1 MRRHGTTSTLFAVVT
16 LTAAAGVFSTG
27 VLSTAV
33 ISSAHAAEGMWV
45 PQQLPE
51 ISGPLK
57 TAGLK
62 LTPKQLS
69 DLTGDPLGAVVSI
82 GGCTASFVSPQG
94 LVATNHHCAYGA
106 IQLNSTAQKNLIKDG
121 FNAATQAQELSAGP
135 NARVFVLDRIDDV
148 TPQVRS
154 AIASAPDA
162 LARAQARDTI
172 EKRLIAECETVPG
185 YRCQF
190 YGFAGGSNYRLFRNL
205 EIKDVRLVYA
215 PPSSIGN
222 YGGEVDN
229 WMWPRHTGDFSF
241 YRAYVSRDGKPAA
254 YSTDNVPYRPK
265 HFLRIADKPLAAG
278 DFVMVAGYPGS
289 TNRYALAEEFD
300 NTADWTY
307 PTVSR
312 HNKAMVAMVD
322 AEGKKTPDIAVK
334 YASIVR
340 NWENVLKNYDGQ
352 LEGFERMGASGIKA
366 KQEQAVLTWL
376 RKRGKA
382 GKPAFEA
389 YETLRSLQTQVVAT
403 RERDL
408 VLGRL
413 GATGVLNTAVQ
424 LYRVSIERA
433 KPDADREPGY
443 QQRDYAS
450 IEGGLKQ
457 MERRYHPTMDREFTR
472 YWLNQ
477 YVLLPKEQRLQAMDA
492 WLKGSDDKAIAAVLK
507 SLAATKLGSTD
518 ERLRWMKADRKA
530 FESSKDPAIRYAV
543 AMMPTLLRLE
553 EARKSRTGDSMVA
566 RPIFLQA
573 VAEYKKSRGEAVYPD
588 ANGSL
593 RITFGNVTGY
603 TKRDGSKQAPFTRLE
618 EVAEKATGQE
628 PFDAPQVQLDAI
640 RAKRYGGLA
649 DKRLGTVPV
658 NFLSDLDITGGNSG
672 SPVLDA
678 QGKLVGLAFDGNWES
693 VSSNWIYDGSVNRMI
708 SLDQR
713 YMRWIMQEV
722 FPAPELLQELGVSAK
737 K

>member
-1 MRRHGTTSTLFAVVT
+1 MRRSGPTLPLFAT
-16 LTAAAGVFSTG
+16 LTLTVAVG
-27 VLSTAV
+27 VLSPAA
-33 ISSAHAAEGMWV
+33 IPSAHAVEGMWV

-69 DLTGDPLGAVVSI
+69 DLTGDPLGAVVSL
-82 GGCTASFVSPQG
+82 GGCTASFVSQQG
-94 LVATNHHCAYGA
+94 LVTTNHHCAYGA
-106 IQLNSTAQKNLIKDG
+106 IQLNSTPQKNLIKDG
-121 FNAATQAQELSAGP
+121 FNAATQVDELSAGP
-135 NARVFVLDRIDDV
+135 NARIFVLDRIDDV
-148 TPQVRS
+148 TPQVRV
-154 AIASAPDA
+154 AIAGAADA
-162 LARAQARDTI
+162 LARSQARDAI
-172 EKRLIAECETVPG
+172 EKRLVAECESTPG
-185 YRCQF
+185 YRCQLYSF
-190 YGFAGGSNYRLFRNL
+190 FGGGTYRLFRNL

-215 PPSSIGN
+215 PPGSIGN

-229 WMWPRHTGDFSF
+229 WMWPRHTGDFAF
-241 YRAYVSRDGKPAA
+241 YRAYVGRDGRPAA

-265 HFLRIADKPLAAG
+265 QWLKIADKALAAG

-322 AEGKKTPDIAVK
+322 AEGRKTQDIAVK

-340 NWENVLKNYDGQ
+340 SWENVLKNYDGQ
-352 LEGFERMGASGIKA
+352 LEGFQRAGASGIKQ

-382 GKPAFEA
+382 GTSALEA
-389 YETLRSLQTQVVAT
+389 HQTLLALNGQAIAT
-403 RERDL
+403 RQRDL
-408 VLGRL
+408 VMGQLGRN
-413 GATGVLNTAVQ
+413 GVLNVAVQ
-424 LYRVSIERA
+424 LYRLSIERA
-433 KPDADREPGY
+433 KADADREPGF
-443 QQRDYAS
+443 QQRDYAG

-457 MERRYHPTMDREFTR
+457 MERRYHPTMDRELTR
-472 YWLNQ
+472 YWLSQ
-477 YVLLPKEQRLQAMDA
+477 YLRLPKEQRLQAMDA
-492 WLKGSDDKAIAAVLK
+492 WLKGNDDKAIASTLK
-507 SLAATKLGSTD
+507 SLAATKLGNTD

-530 FESSKDPAIRYAV
+530 FETSKDPAIRYAV
-543 AMMPTLLRLE
+543 AMMPTLLQLE
-553 EARKSRTGDSMVA
+553 QARKMRAGDSMMA
-566 RPIFLQA
+566 RPVFLQA
-573 VAEYKKSRGEAVYPD
+573 VAEFKKSKGEAVYPD

-593 RITFGNVTGY
+593 RITFGNVMGY
-603 TKRDGSKQAPFTRLE
+603 AKRDGSRQLPFTRLE
-618 EVAEKATGQE
+618 EGAEKATGKE
-628 PFDAPQVQLDAI
+628 PFDAPQAQLDAI
-640 RAKRYGGLA
+640 RAKRYGGLV
-649 DKRLGTVPV
+649 DKKLGTVPV

-678 QGKLVGLAFDGNWES
+678 QGRLVGLAFDGNWES
-693 VSSNWIYDGSVNRMI
+693 VSSNWVFDPAVTRMI
-708 SLDQR
+708 SVDQR

-722 FPAPELLQELGVSAK
+722 FPAPQLLQELGVPAK

>member
-1 MRRHGTTSTLFAVVT
+1 MRRSGPTLPLFAT
-16 LTAAAGVFSTG
+16 LTLTVAIG
-27 VLSTAV
+27 VLSPAA
-33 ISSAHAAEGMWV
+33 IPSAHAVEGMWV

-69 DLTGDPLGAVVSI
+69 DLTGDPLGAVVSL
-82 GGCTASFVSPQG
+82 GGCTASFVSQQG
-94 LVATNHHCAYGA
+94 LVTTNHHCAYGA
-106 IQLNSTAQKNLIKDG
+106 IQLNSTPQKNLIKDG
-121 FNAATQAQELSAGP
+121 FNAATQVDELSAGP
-135 NARVFVLDRIDDV
+135 NARIFVLDRIDDV
-148 TPQVRS
+148 TPQVRV
-154 AIASAPDA
+154 AIAGAADA
-162 LARAQARDTI
+162 LARSQARDAI
-172 EKRLIAECETVPG
+172 EKRLVAECESTPG
-185 YRCQF
+185 YRCQLYSF
-190 YGFAGGSNYRLFRNL
+190 FGGGTYRLFRNL

-215 PPSSIGN
+215 PPGSIGN

-229 WMWPRHTGDFSF
+229 WMWPRHTGDFAF
-241 YRAYVSRDGKPAA
+241 YRAYVGRDGRPAA

-265 HFLRIADKPLAAG
+265 QWLKIADKALAAG

-322 AEGKKTPDIAVK
+322 AEGRKTQDIAVK

-340 NWENVLKNYDGQ
+340 SWENVLKNYDGQ
-352 LEGFERMGASGIKA
+352 LEGFQRAGASGIKQ

-382 GKPAFEA
+382 GTSALEA
-389 YETLRSLQTQVVAT
+389 HQTLLALNGQAIAT
-403 RERDL
+403 RQRDL
-408 VLGRL
+408 VMGQLGRN
-413 GATGVLNTAVQ
+413 GVLNVAVQ
-424 LYRVSIERA
+424 LYRLSIERA
-433 KPDADREPGY
+433 KADADREPGF
-443 QQRDYAS
+443 QQRDYAG

-457 MERRYHPTMDREFTR
+457 MERRYHPTMDRELTR
-472 YWLNQ
+472 YWLSQ
-477 YVLLPKEQRLQAMDA
+477 YLRLPKEQRLQAMDA
-492 WLKGSDDKAIAAVLK
+492 WLKGNDDKAIASTLK
-507 SLAATKLGSTD
+507 SLAATKLGNTD

-530 FESSKDPAIRYAV
+530 FETSKDPAIRYAV
-543 AMMPTLLRLE
+543 AMMPTLLQLE
-553 EARKSRTGDSMVA
+553 QARKMRAGDSMMA
-566 RPIFLQA
+566 RPVFLQA
-573 VAEYKKSRGEAVYPD
+573 VAEFKKSKGEAVYPD

-593 RITFGNVTGY
+593 RITFGNVMGY
-603 TKRDGSKQAPFTRLE
+603 AKRDGSRQLPFTRLE
-618 EVAEKATGQE
+618 EVAEKATGKE
-628 PFDAPQVQLDAI
+628 PFDAPQAQLDAI
-640 RAKRYGGLA
+640 RAKRYGGLV
-649 DKRLGTVPV
+649 DKKLGTVPV

-678 QGKLVGLAFDGNWES
+678 QGRLVGLAFDGNWES
-693 VSSNWIYDGSVNRMI
+693 VSSNWVFDPAVTRMI
-708 SLDQR
+708 SVDQR

-722 FPAPELLQELGVSAK
+722 FPAPQLLQELGVPAK

>member
-1 MRRHGTTSTLFAVVT
+1 MRRYGPTPTFLVAAT
-16 LTAAAGVFSTG
+16 LTAVVG
-27 VLSTAV
+27 VLSATAIPSV
-33 ISSAHAAEGMWV
+33 HAAEGMWV

-57 TAGLK
+57 AAGLK

-69 DLTGDPLGAVVSI
+69 DLTGDPLGAIVSL

-94 LVATNHHCAYGA
+94 LVTTNHHCAYGA

-121 FNAATQAQELSAGP
+121 FNAATQAEELTAGP

-148 TPQVRS
+148 TPQVRQTIM
-154 AIASAPDA
+154 AAPDA
-162 LARAQARDTI
+162 LARSRARDTI
-172 EKRLIAECETVPG
+172 EKRLVADCEAVPG

-190 YGFAGGSNYRLFRNL
+190 YSFAGGASYRLFRNL

-215 PPSSIGN
+215 PPNSIGN

-229 WMWPRHTGDFSF
+229 WMWPRHTGDFAF
-241 YRAYVSRDGKPAA
+241 YRAYVGRDGKPAA
-254 YSTDNVPYRPK
+254 YSPDNVPYRPK
-265 HFLRIADKPLAAG
+265 QWLKIADKPLAAG

-289 TNRYALAEEFD
+289 TNRYALAGEFD

-340 NWENVLKNYDGQ
+340 GWENTLKNYDGQ
-352 LEGFERMGASGIKA
+352 LEGFQRMDASGIKA
-366 KQEQAVLTWL
+366 KQEEAVLTWL
-376 RKRGKA
+376 RKRNKA
-382 GKPAFEA
+382 GMPPALEA
-389 YETLRSLQTQVVAT
+389 YETLRSLLAQTVAT

-408 VLGRL
+408 VLARL
-413 GATGVLNTAVQ
+413 GSNGVLSTAVQ
-424 LYRVSIERA
+424 LYRLSIERA
-433 KPDADREPGY
+433 KADADREPGY
-443 QQRDYAS
+443 QQRDYAG
-450 IEGGLKQ
+450 IEGGLRQ
-457 MERRYHPTMDREFTR
+457 MERRYHPTMDRELMR
-472 YWLNQ
+472 YWLGQ
-477 YVLLPKEQRLQAMDA
+477 YVHLPKEQRLQAMDA
-492 WLKGSDDKAIAAVLK
+492 WLKGSDDKAIASALK
-507 SLAATKLGSTD
+507 SLGGSKLGNTD
-518 ERLRWMKADRKA
+518 ERLRWLNADRKA
-530 FESSKDPAIRYAV
+530 FETSKDPAIRYAV

-553 EARKSRTGDSMVA
+553 EARKSRAGDSMVA

-603 TKRDGSKQAPFTRLE
+603 LKRDGSKQLPFTRLE
-618 EVAEKATGQE
+618 EVAQKATGQE
-628 PFDAPQVQLDAI
+628 PFDAPQAQLDAI
-640 RAKRYGGLA
+640 RGKRYGGLA
-649 DKRLGTVPV
+649 DAKLGTVPV

-693 VSSNWIYDGSVNRMI
+693 VSSNWVYDDTVNRMI

-722 FPAPELLQELGVSAK
+722 FPAPQLLQELGVPAK